1 LSHELSNNL
10 VIQTQDGLDKFHN
23 YNLFNE
29 MLCLVLMFDL
39 IFLLI
44 FFILNY
50 FLKNIFRLYW
60 LLKWII
66 NFKKYIILIYLQIIL
81 FYKITST
88 NYHIAKTVHNP
99 RGILHWIRKKQLN
112 NYDNT
117 ANPTNQHSFPKWKR
131 VKQQEKFHS
140 ILVSFPWSEHDKHT
154 SRPNL
159 PH

>member
-1 LSHELSNNL
+1 MSYPITWWFKPKMDWISS
-10 VIQTQDGLDKFHN
+10 ITII
-23 YNLFNE
+23 
-29 MLCLVLMFDL
+29 CLMKCYVWYWCLTY
-39 IFLLI
+39 
-44 FFILNY
+44 FFINFFFVLNY
-50 FLKNIFRLYW
+50 FFKNSFRLYW

-88 NYHIAKTVHNP
+88 NYHISKTVHNP

-117 ANPTNQHSFPKWKR
+117 ANPTNQHSFPIWKR